1 MAEAPDESPPTTTLY
16 RPVGEQELALIS
28 DASFRAFPS
37 RLEWQPIFY
46 PVTTEQYA
54 TIIARDWNARDGH
67 RGFVTRFSVET
78 TWLRQFDT
86 HIVGSRAHEEYWIPA
101 ERLAE
106 FNAHIV
112 GDIEVIATFDSG
124 RSDT

>member
-1 MAEAPDESPPTTTLY
+1 MTDSDESAPTTTLY
-16 RPVGEQELALIS
+16 RPVGERELALIE
-28 DASFRAFPS
+28 AAGFRAFPP

-54 TIIARDWNARDGH
+54 ATIARDWNARDGQC
-67 RGFVTRFSVET
+67 GFVTRFAVDSV
-78 TWLRQFDT
+78 WLRQFEP

-101 ERLAE
+101 ERLDE

-112 GDIEVIATFDSG
+112 GAIEVIATFDP
-124 RSDT
+124 SDS